1 MQKALDDLIW
11 AGGHTV
17 VLVAHR
23 LSTVVN
29 AHQIVVMDHGQVSL
43 GLGLGLGFVWADPDP
58 DPEPNQVVEQGT
70 HEALLRRE
78 GVYASLVATQLQ
90 KQREQIE
97 TDAAAASAK

>member
-1 MQKALDDLIW
+1 MVTLSTAQKKPAPTQAPPHTLHLTLPLTLTLTLTLPLALTSALDAESEALVQKALDDLIW

-43 GLGLGLGFVWADPDP
+43 GLGLGLGLVWGP
-58 DPEPNQVVEQGT
+58 
-70 HEALLRRE
+70 
-78 GVYASLVATQLQ
+78 
-90 KQREQIE
+90 
-97 TDAAAASAK
+97 

>member
-1 MQKALDDLIW
+1 MQKALDGLIW
-11 AGGHTV
+11 EGEHTV

-29 AHQIVVMDHGQVSL
+29 AHQIVVMDHGQV
-43 GLGLGLGFVWADPDP
+43 
-58 DPEPNQVVEQGT
+58 VEQGT
-70 HEALLRRE
+70 HEALLRRD

>member
-1 MQKALDDLIW
+1 M
-11 AGGHTV
+11 

-29 AHQIVVMDHGQVSL
+29 AHQIVVMDL
-43 GLGLGLGFVWADPDP
+43 G
-58 DPEPNQVVEQGT
+58 QVVEQGT
-70 HEALLRRE
+70 HEALLRRD

>member
-1 MQKALDDLIW
+1 M
-11 AGGHTV
+11 
-17 VLVAHR
+17 
-23 LSTVVN
+23 
-29 AHQIVVMDHGQVSL
+29 
-43 GLGLGLGFVWADPDP
+43 
-58 DPEPNQVVEQGT
+58 VEQGT